1 MKPRYVRRMHE
12 LPLLKEC
19 ELQKLRVIE
28 RALTELSAADA
39 ATMLRLSPRQVFRL
53 KAKVRSQGPQGI
65 VHGNTGHQPA
75 IAKPPALHNRVLALY
90 RREFRDYGVTHFVE
104 ALHEEYDIPVSYDTA
119 RRWLR
124 AAEMGPDPHTVRS
137 HHRHRRERRSRFGE
151 WLFLDGSPHHWFG
164 PDRPKSTL
172 ILATDDATGKPLYG
186 LFEPQETLNGCF
198 QVLYHV
204 FQQYGLPGTLYLD
217 RAGQFTTTRH
227 GGTHRFQRDDRPT
240 HFEIAM
246 EALAIQLIF
255 ADSPQARGR
264 GERINGTFQRR
275 LVPELRRA
283 GITEREPA
291 NAYLN
296 DNFIPGIARRFGV
309 APRETMPAFRK
320 APAGLD
326 LRTVL
331 CAKATREVSNDNTI
345 SYKAQ
350 RYQLLP
356 TPRSAC
362 VVGGQ
367 VQVQE
372 WFDESVHVFHRLTG
386 EIQTRRLSPRPK
398 PSMT

>member
-1 MKPRYVRRMHE
+1 MQDLLLFKEHE
-12 LPLLKEC
+12 LQRLN
-19 ELQKLRVIE
+19 VIQ
-28 RALTELSAADA
+28 RALSDLSAANA

-53 KAKVRSQGPQGI
+53 KAQVRTRGPEGI
-65 VHGNTGHQPA
+65 IHGNTGHRPA
-75 IAKPPALHNRVLALY
+75 IAKPPAVHNRVLALY
-90 RREFRDYGVTHFVE
+90 RREFYDYDIAHFVE
-104 ALHEEYDIPVSYDTA
+104 SLDEEYHIPVSYDTV

-124 AAEMGPDPHTVRS
+124 AADLGPRPHQIHT
-137 HHRHRRERRSRFGE
+137 HHRHRRERRPRFGE
-151 WLFLDGSPHHWFG
+151 WLFLDGSPHRWFG

-172 ILATDDATGKPLYG
+172 LLATDDATGKPLYG
-186 LFEPQETLNGCF
+186 LFAPQETLSGCF

-217 RAGQFTTTRH
+217 HAGQFTTTRH
-227 GGTHRFQRDDRPT
+227 GGIHRFQRDDKPT

-246 EALAIQLIF
+246 LALAIQLIF

-283 GITEREPA
+283 GITEPEPA
-291 NAYLN
+291 TTYLN
-296 DNFIPGIARRFGV
+296 DRFIPGVARRFGV
-309 APRETMPAFRK
+309 APKDTRSAFRR
-320 APAGLD
+320 PPTGLD

-331 CAKATREVSNDNTI
+331 CAKTTREVSNDNTI
-345 SYKAQ
+345 SYKSQ

-356 TPRSAC
+356 TPHSPC

-372 WFDESVHVFHRLTG
+372 WLDTSIHVFHKSTG
-386 EIQTRRLSPRPK
+386 EIRTRRLPPRPG
-398 PSMT
+398 MTMT